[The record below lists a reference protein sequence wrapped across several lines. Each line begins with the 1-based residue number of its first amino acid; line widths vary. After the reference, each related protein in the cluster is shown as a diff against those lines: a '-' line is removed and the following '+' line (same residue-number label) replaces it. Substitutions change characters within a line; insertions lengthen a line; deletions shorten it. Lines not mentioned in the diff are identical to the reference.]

1 MITKKQPH
9 WYTLNILPLYVEVC
23 DNTLKIA
30 ISDLTLLQDKLLK
43 PHLLN
48 KVVIQNINNIYHAQK
63 DNNWMHFEQCK
74 RWRDESPNDDELRLI
89 ALIEKNAYQIDVINH
104 QIITLVEKHVPQQ
117 NRSDPFA
124 QVS

>member
-9 WYTLNILPLYVEVC
+9 WYTLNMLPLYVEMC
-23 DNTLKIA
+23 DNTLNIT

-48 KVVIQNINNIYHAQK
+48 NVVIQNIYNIYHAQK
-63 DNNWMHFEQCK
+63 DDNWMYFEQCK
-74 RWRDESPNDDELRLI
+74 KWRDENPNDDELRLI

-104 QIITLVEKHVPQQ
+104 QIVTLTKSIKCSEI
-117 NRSDPFA
+117 D
-124 QVS
+124 